1 MNSAASSFAA
11 LWLLLVAPAPA
22 AQPARGDFDDLSRRA
37 AAALDA
43 HPEEAVA
50 LYRKALA
57 IRPDW
62 AEGWLYMGA
71 GLYRLKRFAE
81 SRDAL
86 RQGVA
91 LVPKKGTPWAFLGLA
106 EYELGNYRDALSFL
120 LKGEATGLADRPSF
134 VTSVHY
140 HAALIYLRSSDFLR
154 ALEQLRPLAKAG
166 METPEVI
173 EAFGLTALAMHTL
186 PADLAASQ
194 RPLIQL
200 AGRAACALVAERA
213 DQSRPLF
220 EQLVAEF
227 PNQPGVH
234 YMYGVFLMDH
244 QPEAAEEEFRKEL
257 RLAPAH
263 LLARVQLALLL
274 IKRGETKE
282 SVELAGQ
289 AARLDPKDALCQATL
304 GRALLNADRSSE
316 AIAALEKAVK
326 LAPDAAKAHFYLAQA
341 YSQAGRSADA
351 SKERAEFN
359 RLRAQQEPV
368 IVPNP

>member
-1 MNSAASSFAA
+1 MKSVASSIAT
-11 LWLLLVAPAPA
+11 LWLLLAAPAPA
-22 AQPARGDFDDLSRRA
+22 AQVAGGDFDDLSRRA
-37 AAALDA
+37 AAALDT

-71 GLYRLKRFAE
+71 GLYQLKRFTE

-106 EYELGNYRDALSFL
+106 EYELGNYQDALSFL

-140 HAALIYLRSSDFLR
+140 HAALVYLRSSDFAR

-173 EAFGLTALAMHTL
+173 EAVGLSALAMKTL
-186 PADLAASQ
+186 PANLPASQ
-194 RPLIQL
+194 RPLVKL
-200 AGRAACALVAERA
+200 AGRAACALLAERA

-220 EQLVAEF
+220 EQLAAEF

-257 RLAPAH
+257 RLAPGH
-263 LLARVQLALLL
+263 VLARVQLALLL

-304 GRALLNADRSSE
+304 GRALLNADQTGA
-316 AIAALEKAVK
+316 AIAALEQAVK

-341 YSQAGRSADA
+341 YSQAGRAADA
-351 SKERAEFN
+351 RKERAEFD

-368 IVPNP
+368 TVPNP